1 MINRV
6 TDYLPSDG
14 TGTKQSSAGQFSLS
28 NQSVRQWIEPVE
40 QIIVKYPTACL
51 ASAFVIGATIAWWIK
66 RK

>member
-1 MINRV
+1 MINRL
-6 TDYLPSDG
+6 TDYLPAEPAG
-14 TGTKQSSAGQFSLS
+14 AKRSSTGQFSLS
-28 NQSVRQWIEPVE
+28 SQNVRDWIEPVE

>member
-1 MINRV
+1 MINRL
-6 TDYLPSDG
+6 TEYLPAER
-14 TGTKQSSAGQFSLS
+14 TGTKQSSARHFSLS
-28 NQSVRQWIEPVE
+28 SQNVRQWIEPVE